1 MMCRYRR
8 DARACMKREIMVLG
22 AFRHTAII
30 RLLGY
35 SEPPR
40 VPDAAGPPSL
50 DMCLVY
56 ELGAQLD
63 LEKNLT
69 NDTEAAALFWTD
81 RVNVLCEVASALNY
95 MHCHV
100 AGTVFRC
107 GFGCGF
113 D

>member
-1 MMCRYRR
+1 
-8 DARACMKREIMVLG
+8 MKREIMVLG

-40 VPDAAGPPSL
+40 VPDAGPPSL
-50 DMCLVY
+50 DMCLIY

-69 NDTEAAALFWTD
+69 DDTKASELLWHD
-81 RVNVLCEVASALNY
+81 RINILCEVASALNY

-100 AGTVFRC
+100 AGTVSRF
-107 GFGCGF
+107 GFGCI
-113 D
+113 

>member
-1 MMCRYRR
+1 
-8 DARACMKREIMVLG
+8 MKREIMVLG

-63 LEKNLT
+63 LEMNLT
-69 NDTEAAALFWTD
+69 DDTAAAALFWTD
-81 RVNVLCEVASALNY
+81 RINVLCEVASALNY

-100 AGTVFRC
+100 AGTVSRC
-107 GFGCGF
+107 GFWLRIRLSQPNDECVGC
-113 D
+113 